1 MGKILVADDDVNIA
15 DLLRLYLEKEGYT
28 LTLANNGEEA
38 LEKFNMETPD
48 IVLLDIMMPKLD
60 GWQVCREIRKKSN
73 CPIIMITA
81 KGETFDKVLG
91 LELGADDYLTKPFHL
106 AELNARVKSLIRRRQ
121 AKGDVTV
128 TLGNLLFYPD
138 KRQVEING
146 KPLLLNRKEFDLLY
160 YFVVNPG
167 RVINKMSLAESVWG
181 DNIDQ
186 TDSLDFIYSQVK
198 NLRKKLKQAEASVEL
213 KAVYGFGY
221 KLSEL

>member
-1 MGKILVADDDVNIA
+1 MSMGKILVADDDVNIA

-91 LELGADDYLTKPFHL
+91 LEL
-106 AELNARVKSLIRRRQ
+106 
-121 AKGDVTV
+121 
-128 TLGNLLFYPD
+128 
-138 KRQVEING
+138 
-146 KPLLLNRKEFDLLY
+146 
-160 YFVVNPG
+160 
-167 RVINKMSLAESVWG
+167 
-181 DNIDQ
+181 
-186 TDSLDFIYSQVK
+186 
-198 NLRKKLKQAEASVEL
+198 
-213 KAVYGFGY
+213 
-221 KLSEL
+221 